1 MEHNN
6 RIKTKSRSV
15 SNPNLLLLG
24 LVVAFVIIA
33 IITALATFNF
43 VRNFV
48 ASWDITDLP
57 GIVVK
62 SRATATSN
70 NPVGIVPTVEDQ
82 PSLQPAAAPTPG
94 PWDGASRVTVLIM
107 GLDYRDW
114 EAGEGAPRTDTMML
128 LSVDP
133 LTNTAGMLSIPRD
146 LWVNIPGFEPNR
158 INTAYRFGEIYDMP
172 GGGPGLAMK
181 TVEELLGLKI
191 DFYAQVDFSAFEQF
205 IDEIGGVKIDIPH
218 RIKLDPIDG
227 DWKVLKAGVQVL
239 PGNLALAYAR
249 ARYTKGGDFDRAQRQ
264 QQVIMGIRNR
274 ILEEETLLRLIRNA
288 PILYDEL
295 SSGVHTNMTLD
306 QAVKLSWMASKVPEE
321 NIKRGIIGTQQV
333 TLNKSPE
340 GDDVLKPRPEQIRI
354 LRDEVFTAAG
364 PVSPAAAD
372 ADPQDLMKEEGAS
385 ITVFNGSNTPGLAS
399 RTTDYLKSEGVNV
412 MEPADAQEPY
422 SYTTLISY
430 TGKPYTIKYLMDL
443 MDISPNRLYLR
454 YDPSSQVDM
463 VLFLG
468 YDWANN
474 NSMP

>member
-1 MEHNN
+1 
-6 RIKTKSRSV
+6 
-15 SNPNLLLLG
+15 
-24 LVVAFVIIA
+24 
-33 IITALATFNF
+33 
-43 VRNFV
+43 
-48 ASWDITDLP
+48 
-57 GIVVK
+57 
-62 SRATATSN
+62 
-70 NPVGIVPTVEDQ
+70 
-82 PSLQPAAAPTPG
+82 
-94 PWDGASRVTVLIM
+94 
-107 GLDYRDW
+107 
-114 EAGEGAPRTDTMML
+114 
-128 LSVDP
+128 
-133 LTNTAGMLSIPRD
+133 
-146 LWVNIPGFEPNR
+146 
-158 INTAYRFGEIYDMP
+158 
-172 GGGPGLAMK
+172 
-181 TVEELLGLKI
+181 
-191 DFYAQVDFSAFEQF
+191 
-205 IDEIGGVKIDIPH
+205 
-218 RIKLDPIDG
+218 
-227 DWKVLKAGVQVL
+227 
-239 PGNLALAYAR
+239 
-249 ARYTKGGDFDRAQRQ
+249 
-264 QQVIMGIRNR
+264 
-274 ILEEETLLRLIRNA
+274 
-288 PILYDEL
+288 
-295 SSGVHTNMTLD
+295 
-306 QAVKLSWMASKVPEE
+306 VKLSWMASKVPEE